1 MKARAPFAFCTN
13 PLDVQS
19 GGFVAFH
26 VVVQRHYALFVAHA
40 HLVDERLQQRRV
52 VQGGAA
58 LQEVGQPLGVYLIVP
73 DRLKVE
79 LGAVALVLKL
89 RYAFLRARSDYALL
103 DGVEDVLQAALGC

>member
-1 MKARAPFAFCTN
+1 MYE
-13 PLDVQS
+13 PLDVKS
-19 GGFVAFH
+19 GGFVVFH

-52 VQGGAA
+52 IQGGAA
-58 LQEVGQPLGVYLIVP
+58 LQEVGQPLGVYLLVL

-89 RYAFLRARSDYALL
+89 RYALLGSGGDDALL
-103 DGVEDVLQAALGC
+103 DGVQDVAKPALGC

>member
-1 MKARAPFAFCTN
+1 M
-13 PLDVQS
+13 DVKS

-52 VQGGAA
+52 IQGGAA
-58 LQEVGQPLGVYLIVP
+58 LQEVSQPLGVYLLVL

-89 RYAFLRARSDYALL
+89 RYALFGPRRDNSLL
-103 DGVEDVLQAALGC
+103 NGVEDVLKAALGD

>member
-1 MKARAPFAFCTN
+1 M
-13 PLDVQS
+13 DVKS
-19 GGFVAFH
+19 GGFVVFH
-26 VVVQRHYALFVAHA
+26 VVVQGHYALFVAHA
-40 HLVDERLQQRRV
+40 RLVDERLQQSRV

-89 RYAFLRARSDYALL
+89 RYALLRAGRDDTLL
-103 DGVEDVLQAALGC
+103 DGVLDVAKPALGG